1 MTIQIRD
8 AVQADAAL
16 ILGFITE
23 LAIFEKA
30 EHEVVATL
38 SDIENSL
45 FAPNATAH
53 ALICSIGDK
62 AVGFAVYFFSYS
74 TWLGRKGLYL
84 EDLYISPEHR
94 GAGAGKFM
102 LGHLACLA
110 RETGC
115 GRFEWSVLDWNEPAI
130 QFYRAIGASAQ
141 DEWVRYRI
149 AGDALLHFSEHHAKL
164 LLSNQN
170 LAGQR

>member
-1 MTIQIRD
+1 MSIQIRD

-23 LAIFEKA
+23 LAIYEKA
-30 EHEVVATL
+30 EHEVVASL
-38 SDIENSL
+38 ADIEHSL
-45 FAPNATAH
+45 FAAGATAR
-53 ALICSIGDK
+53 ALICSIDGK
-62 AVGFAVYFFSYS
+62 PAGFAVYFFSYS

-84 EDLYISPEHR
+84 EDLYVSPEHR
-94 GAGAGKFM
+94 GAGAGKLL

-110 RETGC
+110 RDSGC

-130 QFYRAIGASAQ
+130 QFYRAIGATAQ

-149 AGDALLHFSEHHAKL
+149 AGDALVQFADEHAKL
-164 LLSNQN
+164 
-170 LAGQR
+170 AGSLHA